1 MYENDKQQN
10 LINIGDDY
18 KIMILDDIVA
28 TQKIRIEH
36 EKKEKNI
43 KVLKQEVLSLPL
55 NEKFFFEESLK
66 DKDFSFICE
75 IKKASPSK
83 GTIVENFPYTNIA
96 KEYEQAGATAISVL
110 TEPNFFKGSDKFL
123 KDVADIV
130 NIPILRKD
138 FIIDE
143 YQIYQAK
150 LIGAD
155 AILLICAILDEKILN
170 KFLNIAKN
178 LKLSC
183 LVETHN
189 EDEIKMA
196 LNSEAK
202 IIGINNRDLK
212 TFRVDI
218 KTSLELQ
225 KFIPK
230 NKILISESGI
240 KTVQDIKILKEN
252 GFNGVLIGESI
263 MLSKNKKQFL
273 LKLQG
278 MDA

>member
-1 MYENDKQQN
+1 
-10 LINIGDDY
+10 
-18 KIMILDDIVA
+18 MILDDIIA
-28 TQKIRIEH
+28 KQKTRIEN

-43 KVLKQEVLSLPL
+43 ETLKQEVLPLPSSK
-55 NEKFFFEESLK
+55 NFFFENSLK
-66 DKDFSFICE
+66 SKDFAFICE

-83 GTIVENFPYTNIA
+83 GVIVEDFPYTDIA
-96 KEYEQAGATAISVL
+96 QEYEKAGASAISVL
-110 TEPNFFKGSDKFL
+110 TEPHFFKGNDKYL

-130 NIPILRKD
+130 NIPVLRKD

-155 AILLICAILDEKILN
+155 AVLLICAVLDESTLKNFI
-170 KFLNIAKN
+170 NIATS

-189 EDEIKMA
+189 EEEIKKA
-196 LNSEAK
+196 LSCNAK

-212 TFRVDI
+212 TFNVDI
-218 KTSLELQ
+218 NTSLKLR
-225 KFIPK
+225 KFIPE

-240 KTVQDIKILKEN
+240 KTAQDIKMLKDA
-252 GFNGVLIGESI
+252 GFNGALIGESM
-263 MLSKNKKQFL
+263 MLSKDKKQFL
-273 LKLQG
+273 SELRG
-278 MDA
+278 

>member
-1 MYENDKQQN
+1 
-10 LINIGDDY
+10 
-18 KIMILDDIVA
+18 MILDKLTESTKRRVD
-28 TQKIRIEH
+28 EFY
-36 EKKEKNI
+36 KNNDVDQI
-43 KVLKQEVLSLPL
+43 KSIAMQMA
-55 NEKFFFEESLK
+55 NEESEDRKFRFGKALRSYPI
-66 DKDFSFICE
+66 SFICE
-75 IKKASPSK
+75 VKKASPSK
-83 GTIVENFPYTNIA
+83 GVIVEDFHYTNIA

-130 NIPILRKD
+130 NMPILRKD

-170 KFLNIAKN
+170 KFLNIANN

-189 EDEIKMA
+189 EYEIKMA

-225 KFIPK
+225 KFIPE

-240 KTVQDIKILKEN
+240 KTLQDIKMLQEN
-252 GFNGVLIGESI
+252 GFNGALIGESI
-263 MLSKNKKQFL
+263 MLSKNKKEFL

>member
-55 NEKFFFEESLK
+55 SEKFFFEETLK

-83 GTIVENFPYTNIA
+83 GVIVEDFHYTNIA
-96 KEYEQAGATAISVL
+96 KEYEQAWATAISVL
-110 TEPNFFKGSDKFL
+110 TEPNFFKGSDKIL

-138 FIIDE
+138 FIVDE
-143 YQIYQAK
+143 YQIYKAK

-170 KFLNIAKN
+170 KFLNIANN

-189 EDEIKMA
+189 EYEIKMA

>member
-1 MYENDKQQN
+1 
-10 LINIGDDY
+10 
-18 KIMILDDIVA
+18 MILDDIIA
-28 TQKIRIEH
+28 KQKTRIENEKK

-43 KVLKQEVLSLPL
+43 ETLKQEVLPLPSSK
-55 NEKFFFEESLK
+55 NFFFENSLK
-66 DKDFSFICE
+66 SKDFAFICE

-83 GTIVENFPYTNIA
+83 GVIVEDFPYMDIA
-96 KEYEQAGATAISVL
+96 QEYEKAGASAISVL
-110 TEPNFFKGSDKFL
+110 TEPHFFKGNDKYL

-130 NIPILRKD
+130 NIPVLRKD

-155 AILLICAILDEKILN
+155 AVLLICAVLDESTLKNFI
-170 KFLNIAKN
+170 NIATS

-189 EDEIKMA
+189 EEEIKKA
-196 LNSEAK
+196 LNCNAK

-212 TFRVDI
+212 TFTVDI
-218 KTSLELQ
+218 NTSLKLR
-225 KFIPK
+225 KFIPE

-240 KTVQDIKILKEN
+240 KTAQDIKMLKDV
-252 GFNGVLIGESI
+252 GFNGALIGESM
-263 MLSKNKKQFL
+263 MLSKDKKQFL
-273 LKLQG
+273 SELRG
-278 MDA
+278 

>member
-1 MYENDKQQN
+1 
-10 LINIGDDY
+10 
-18 KIMILDDIVA
+18 MILDDIIA
-28 TQKIRIEH
+28 KQKTRIENEKK

-43 KVLKQEVLSLPL
+43 ETLKQEVLPLPSSK
-55 NEKFFFEESLK
+55 NFFFENSLK
-66 DKDFSFICE
+66 SKDFAFICE

-83 GTIVENFPYTNIA
+83 GVIVEDFPYMDIA
-96 KEYEQAGATAISVL
+96 QEYEKAGASAISVL
-110 TEPNFFKGSDKFL
+110 TEPNFFKGNDKYL

-130 NIPILRKD
+130 NIPVLRKD

-155 AILLICAILDEKILN
+155 AVLLICAVLDESTLKNFI
-170 KFLNIAKN
+170 NIATS

-189 EDEIKMA
+189 EEEIKKA
-196 LNSEAK
+196 LNCNAK

-212 TFRVDI
+212 TFTVDI
-218 KTSLELQ
+218 NTSLKLR
-225 KFIPK
+225 KFIPE

-240 KTVQDIKILKEN
+240 KTAQDIKMLKDV
-252 GFNGVLIGESI
+252 GFNGALIGESM
-263 MLSKNKKQFL
+263 MLSKDKKQFL
-273 LKLQG
+273 SELRG
-278 MDA
+278 

>member
-10 LINIGDDY
+10 LIKIGYVY

-55 NEKFFFEESLK
+55 SEKFFFEESLK

-83 GTIVENFPYTNIA
+83 GIIVEDFPYTNIA

-110 TEPNFFKGSDKFL
+110 TEPNFFKGSDKIL

-170 KFLNIAKN
+170 KFLNIANN

-240 KTVQDIKILKEN
+240 KTVQDIKILKEA
-252 GFNGVLIGESI
+252 GFNGALIGESI

-278 MDA
+278 MNA